1 MRLVRGVLDEEKEQ
15 NSLTSTALN
24 LNTSVI
30 QLLSSIL
37 DIFLPFFFPNGWQLD
52 MNKMF
57 TLVLEAVV
65 AGVLVC

>member
-24 LNTSVI
+24 LYTSVI

-37 DIFLPFFFPNGWQLD
+37 DVFLPFFFL
-52 MNKMF
+52 M
-57 TLVLEAVV
+57 
-65 AGVLVC
+65 AGNWT